1 MTAARLL
8 LDPPADGAW
17 NMAVDESLLHSAG
30 ESGAIT
36 LRFYTWKE
44 ATLSLGYFQDHAAR
58 KTHEGSSAL
67 PLVRRA
73 TGGGA
78 IVHHHEL
85 TYSFT
90 APITDRLAAD
100 VEQLYYAFHET
111 LVDALAIFGIRT
123 RLCEQPVKHAAGD
136 EPFLCFQRR
145 AKGDVLGAAAKI
157 AGSAQR
163 RHRGAVLQHGSV
175 ILCASPHA
183 PELPSL
189 AEVGQRVL
197 TTSELIRAWEPL
209 LARQLNVSWQLG
221 ELSAQETERAEEI
234 GQAKFRTNAWNHR
247 R

>member
-1 MTAARLL
+1 MTTARLL

-17 NMAVDESLLHSAG
+17 NMAVDEALLHSAG

-44 ATLSLGYFQDHAAR
+44 ATLSLGYFQHHAAR
-58 KTHEGSSAL
+58 TAHEASREL
-67 PLVRRA
+67 DLVRRA

-90 APITDRLAAD
+90 APIADRLAAN
-100 VEQLYYAFHET
+100 VEQLYYTFHET
-111 LVDALAIFGIRT
+111 LVDALSIFGIRT
-123 RLCEQPVKHAAGD
+123 HLCEEPVRHAAGE

-145 AKGDVLGAAAKI
+145 AKGDVLCESAKI

-163 RHRGAVLQHGSV
+163 RHQGAVLQHGSV
-175 ILCASPHA
+175 LLCASPHA
-183 PELPSL
+183 PQLPSL

-197 TTSELIRAWEPL
+197 TTGELIRAWEPL
-209 LARQLNVSWQLG
+209 LAREMNVSWHLA
-221 ELSAQETERAEEI
+221 ERSAGETERAEEI
-234 GQAKFRTNAWNHR
+234 GQAKFRTDAWNHR